1 MPRFSYTAYDDRG
14 ARAAG
19 MIEAETREAAVE
31 ALFRQGRYPL
41 DLVEGGRIAAP
52 RWWEREILLSG
63 GAPSRGLA
71 LLTRE
76 LATLVK
82 ADLAVDEALRIA
94 QVQPLM
100 PGRVRQTIARVLG
113 RVLEGASLSEAF
125 QAEGQAGGRA
135 FPAYYVHVVR
145 AGEAAGTLGQ
155 TLEELAGFLER
166 SAELRG
172 RIGSALLYPAMLM
185 VAAVVAVAVIM
196 SVLIPTIAPLFTD
209 AGVEPP
215 FIIGFLLGLQ
225 GATASHWPLAL
236 AAVAAAAVGFLVLSR
251 NASWRLWR
259 DRQLLRLPLVAG
271 LVENGQTAIVA
282 RTLATLLRNGVPML
296 QALEIAG
303 DVLSNRAMAA
313 ALRASAAE
321 VKEGAALSGALAR
334 AGLFPEL
341 ALRLTA
347 VGEQTGQLDAMLD
360 RVGSIYEQALQRQLG
375 RLTNL
380 LTPVLTLA
388 MGALVGGLLLSV
400 MGAIASVNDLAL
412 R

>member
-19 MIEAETREAAVE
+19 VIEAETREAAVE

-52 RWWEREILLSG
+52 RWWEREIAL
-63 GAPSRGLA
+63 SRGSLGRGMA

-82 ADLAVDEALRIA
+82 ADLPVDEALRIA
-94 QVQPLM
+94 HVQPLM
-100 PGRVRQTIARVLG
+100 PARVRQTIARVLG

-125 QAEGQAGGRA
+125 QAEGRA
-135 FPAYYVHVVR
+135 FPDYYVHVVG

-155 TLEELAGFLER
+155 TLDELAGFLER
-166 SAELRG
+166 SAEFRARVG
-172 RIGSALLYPAMLM
+172 AALLYPAMLT
-185 VAAVVAVAVIM
+185 VAAVAAIAVIM
-196 SVLIPTIAPLFTD
+196 TVLIPTIAPLFTD

-225 GATASHWPLAL
+225 DALASHWLLAL
-236 AAVAAAAVGFLVLSR
+236 SAMTLAGIGVLLLSR
-251 NASWRLWR
+251 NTRWRLWR
-259 DRQLLRLPLVAG
+259 DRLLLRLPLAAG
-271 LVENGQTAIVA
+271 LVENGQTAIMT
-282 RTLATLLRNGVPML
+282 RTLATLIRNGVPML
-296 QALEIAG
+296 QALQIAG
-303 DVLSNRAMAA
+303 DVLSNRAMVA
-313 ALRASAAE
+313 ALRECTTE
-321 VKEGAALSGALAR
+321 VKEGATLSGALAR

-360 RVGSIYEQALQRQLG
+360 RVGGIYELALQRQLG

-400 MGAIASVNDLAL
+400 MGAIASINELAL

>member
-1 MPRFSYTAYDDRG
+1 MPRFSYTAYDEGG

-19 MIEAETREAAVE
+19 VIEAETREAAVE

-63 GAPSRGLA
+63 GSLGRGLA

-94 QVQPLM
+94 HVQPLI

-125 QAEGQAGGRA
+125 QAEGRA

-166 SAELRG
+166 SAEFRG
-172 RIGSALLYPAMLM
+172 RVGSALLYPAMLL

-225 GATASHWPLAL
+225 GALAAHWPLAL
-236 AAVAAAAVGFLVLSR
+236 SFAAAVAIGFLALTR
-251 NASWRLWR
+251 NAGWRLWR

-271 LVENGQTAIVA
+271 LVENSQTAIVT

-303 DVLSNRAMAA
+303 DVLSNRAMAG

-321 VKEGAALSGALAR
+321 VKEGATLSGALAR

-341 ALRLTA
+341 ALRLTG
-347 VGEQTGQLDAMLD
+347 VGEQTGQLDTMLD
-360 RVGSIYEQALQRQLG
+360 RVGSIYELALQRQLG

-380 LTPVLTLA
+380 LTPILTLA

>member
-19 MIEAETREAAVE
+19 VIEAETREAAVE

-41 DLVEGGRIAAP
+41 DLAEGGRIAAP
-52 RWWEREILLSG
+52 RWWERDIVLSG
-63 GAPSRGLA
+63 ASLGRGLA

-82 ADLAVDEALRIA
+82 ADLPVDEALRIA
-94 QVQPLM
+94 HVQPLM

-125 QAEGQAGGRA
+125 QAEGRA

-155 TLEELAGFLER
+155 TLDELAGFLER
-166 SAELRG
+166 SAEFRS
-172 RIGSALLYPAMLM
+172 RIGAALLYPAMLM
-185 VAAVVAVAVIM
+185 LAAVAAIAVIM
-196 SVLIPTIAPLFTD
+196 AVLIPTIAPLFTD

-215 FIIGFLLGLQ
+215 FIIGFLLGAQ
-225 GATASHWPLAL
+225 AAL
-236 AAVAAAAVGFLVLSR
+236 AAHWLLGVTVVAAATVGLVALSR
-251 NASWRLWR
+251 SACWRLWR
-259 DRQLLRLPLVAG
+259 DRQLLRMPLVAG
-271 LVENGQTAIVA
+271 LVENGQTAIMT

-296 QALEIAG
+296 QALQIAG
-303 DVLSNRAMAA
+303 DVLSNHAMAG
-313 ALRASAAE
+313 ALRACAAE
-321 VKEGAALSGALAR
+321 VKEGATLSGALGR

-360 RVGSIYEQALQRQLG
+360 RVGSIYELALQRQLG
-375 RLTNL
+375 RLTSL
-380 LTPVLTLA
+380 LTPILTLA

>member
-14 ARAAG
+14 VRAAG
-19 MIEAETREAAVE
+19 VIEAETRDAAVE

-41 DLVEGGRIAAP
+41 DLVEGGRIPTP
-52 RWWEREILLSG
+52 RWWEREILLSSG
-63 GAPSRGLA
+63 SLGRGMA

-82 ADLAVDEALRIA
+82 ADLPVDEALRIA
-94 QVQPLM
+94 HVQPLM
-100 PGRVRQTIARVLG
+100 PARVRQTIARVLG

-125 QAEGQAGGRA
+125 QAEGRA

-145 AGEAAGTLGQ
+145 AGEAAGTLGP
-155 TLEELAGFLER
+155 TLDELAGFLER
-166 SAELRG
+166 SAEFRARVGL
-172 RIGSALLYPAMLM
+172 ALLYPAMLV
-185 VAAVVAVAVIM
+185 VAAAAAVAVIM
-196 SVLIPTIAPLFTD
+196 TVLIPTIAPLFTD

-215 FIIGFLLGLQ
+215 LIIGFLLGLQ
-225 GATASHWPLAL
+225 GALASHWLLAL
-236 AAVAAAAVGFLVLSR
+236 SAMTATALGLLVVSR
-251 NASWRLWR
+251 SAGWRLWR

-271 LVENGQTAIVA
+271 LVENGQTAIMT

-296 QALEIAG
+296 QALQIAG

-313 ALRASAAE
+313 ALRECAGE
-321 VKEGAALSGALAR
+321 VKEGATLSGAMGR

-341 ALRLTA
+341 ALRLAA

-360 RVGSIYEQALQRQLG
+360 RVGGIYELALQRQLG

-400 MGAIASVNDLAL
+400 MGAIASVNELAL